1 MSIIKLSLVFILILG
16 IIVGAFYWY
25 FSYSQ
30 SEINTLEQ
38 TTAKLTQAVQIQQQ
52 AMQDQIT
59 FQSQQ
64 NQNLADLQTQLQA
77 ANDAKSALEAEF
89 LNTDID
95 VAARA
100 NAQALENKM
109 NADTAAALRQ
119 LEALTGTPV
128 KSTKK

>member
-1 MSIIKLSLVFILILG
+1 MSIIKLSLLFILILG

-77 ANDAKSALEAEF
+77 ANDAKSALETEF